1 LPPEHSALIVLFE
14 NVWERR
20 LSEIAEKY
28 DGAIINQKLVTS
40 DAVAKAASALLDAT
54 PTG

>member
-1 LPPEHSALIVLFE
+1 VLFE

-28 DGAIINQKLVTS
+28 DGAIINQRLVTS
-40 DAVAKAASALLDAT
+40 EAVAEAASALFDAT
-54 PTG
+54 RTG